1 MGYFAQV
8 FVVDLKFIIEIGVY
22 QTGLVIEITVFPL

>member
-1 MGYFAQV
+1 MGHTVPV
-8 FVVDLKFIIEIGVY
+8 FVVDLKIIIEIGVY